1 MSSQRESKLAA
12 DHQDAGLASSDGSE
26 ASRLFG
32 GSKEE
37 LAGDVRSCPVP
48 LSHVLQRRR
57 PPVVGLEGVVR
68 ALGLSSSLRLPV
80 AGEQTPTPSWN
91 PCYGAKTGTRRPPHP
106 SLGPLPLL
114 G

>member
-12 DHQDAGLASSDGSE
+12 GHQDAGPASSDGSE
-26 ASRLFG
+26 ERGA
-32 GSKEE
+32 KCE
-37 LAGDVRSCPVP
+37 LAGGVRSCPLP
-48 LSHVLQRRR
+48 LSHVVQRRR

-80 AGEQTPTPSWN
+80 AGERTPTPSWN